1 MVQVAGSTAPGSP
14 LEYLDIKQ
22 QYSLFVFSAFLFRMG
37 LAFETFEQ
45 VRPLGIQLSDYFFS
59 FSLLLFLS
67 CRQRRLLRSTGSGVL
82 VAAALVLCGAFL
94 SSANASGL
102 SASAGPLV
110 RLCILFGLFAPLA
123 VVHSKDIR
131 KNLLFLIGGV
141 FTNCVI
147 AILAA
152 WVSPGIAD
160 IFAINP
166 VTPTESGQS
175 IGRFQGLAGHS
186 NILGLSAALA
196 VLIAIG
202 LLLSEKGRYARW
214 GLFFNIFVCAVAALL
229 TGSRTFFVCLVPALL
244 VLIILL
250 KLHRR
255 VLLRALVGI
264 FVLWAG
270 LNYVAPEL
278 LSQYTSR
285 FSATNADDDE
295 NYSRLLTATVAVAEI
310 SQKPIFGWGA
320 DRFGEAGMVFLPED
334 EDFMPAHVSFLQYW
348 YGAGL
353 LGAIGFLAIFAIP
366 AKHMLR
372 ALATNASGN
381 AVEALGLGLSTYALL
396 FIASNL
402 HPILFNRFLYVPLFM
417 FAGLAAQGPGS
428 IKFSKTARQTVAH
441 SPRNI
446 QGMS

>member
-1 MVQVAGSTAPGSP
+1 MSQVAGSTTPGS
-14 LEYLDIKQ
+14 
-22 QYSLFVFSAFLFRMG
+22 LFILSAFLFRMG
-37 LAFETFEQ
+37 LALETFEE
-45 VRPLGIQLSDYFFS
+45 VRPLGIQLSDYFFM

-82 VAAALVLCGAFL
+82 LAAALVLCGAFL

-110 RLCILFGLFAPLA
+110 RLFILFGLFAPLA

-131 KNLLFLIGGV
+131 KNLLFLMGGV

-147 AILAA
+147 VILTA

-160 IFAINP
+160 VFAINP
-166 VTPTESGQS
+166 VTPTESGQG

-196 VLIAIG
+196 ILIAIG

-214 GLFFNIFVCAVAALL
+214 GLFFNIFVCTVAALL

-244 VLIILL
+244 ILMIMPGP
-250 KLHRR
+250 HRR
-255 VLLRALVGI
+255 RLVYALAGM
-264 FVLWAG
+264 FVLWTG

-285 FSATNADDDE
+285 FSATDADDSE
-295 NYSRLLTATVAVAEI
+295 NYSRLLAASVAVAEI
-310 SQKPIFGWGA
+310 SQKPIMGWGA
-320 DRFGEAGMVFLPED
+320 DRFGEAGMMFIPEAK
-334 EDFMPAHVSFLQYW
+334 EFQPAHVSFLQYW
-348 YGAGL
+348 YATGL
-353 LGAIGFLAIFAIP
+353 LGATGFLALFGVP
-366 AKHMLR
+366 AKRMLR

-381 AVEALGLGLSTYALL
+381 VAEALRLGLSTYALL

-417 FAGLAAQGPGS
+417 FAGLTVQAPGS
-428 IKFSKTARQTVAH
+428 IKVSKTARRPVAH
-441 SPRNI
+441 LPTRNI
-446 QGMS
+446 QATS